1 MANNANHI
9 LTANLIEES
18 IMKIAFEIENDPPG
32 PLHVQVLEEEK
43 K

>member
-1 MANNANHI
+1 MAKNTNYI

-18 IMKIAFEIENDPPG
+18 IMKIAYEIENDPPG
-32 PLHVQVLEEEK
+32 PLHVQELEEEK